1 MSVILNALLEIVK
14 ITIPALVVFWTI
26 KTIMTEYLERQYRI
40 RQLELNK
47 DQRQITLPLRLQA
60 YERLSLFCE
69 RITIPNL
76 ILRIRTKEM
85 TNAEL
90 RMAIVL
96 TVQQEYEHNVA
107 QQIYVSDELWR
118 IIQFSRDEAIRVVTG
133 ISESVEP
140 NENSKGLVDALF
152 KYIDESDA
160 NIVSITQSAIRKEIQ
175 LLF

>member
-1 MSVILNALLEIVK
+1 MPVILNALLEIVK

-26 KTIMTEYLERQYRI
+26 KTIMTEYLERQYRV

-47 DQRQITLPLRLQA
+47 DQRQVTLPLRLQA
-60 YERLSLFCE
+60 YERLSLFCD

-76 ILRIRTKEM
+76 ILRLRTKEM

-90 RMAIVL
+90 RMAMVL

-118 IIQFSRDEAIRVVTG
+118 IIQFSRDEAIRIVTG
-133 ISESVEP
+133 IAETVQP
-140 NENSKGLVDALF
+140 NENSKALADALF
-152 KYIDESDA
+152 KYIDESDV
-160 NIVSITQSAIRKEIQ
+160 NIAAKTQSAIRKEIQ

>member
-47 DQRQITLPLRLQA
+47 EQRQITLPLRLQA

-133 ISESVEP
+133 IAETVQP
-140 NENSKGLVDALF
+140 NENSKGLADALF